1 MKLTYYKLIMKNIY
15 FLKILISNYGQKLIS
30 MFLFILIVS
39 CAQVPI
45 EEQVEEIFVEKDSI
59 ERKEIAID
67 LAKTENVNVIDLINK
82 HYSANLVLTEE
93 ANKNLLYGYSKIL
106 DDNSFDNKSN
116 IINCIKLVTEPDTI
130 SMGYQ
135 KGYPEPTP
143 INSSKIKYIINGLSI
158 NGTKD
163 FENCLVTS
171 AKKHGRFA
179 MESIIKSW
187 QNGNNSNGLF
197 NSIIAFDTDAIGYL
211 CVQLEDK
218 IKNEDLLARIGKA
231 AVPYLKEQMG
241 NSEQYVRFAAADALV
256 KMITYHPE
264 AVKSLTNALNNESLD
279 IITNNY
285 PFYIRLG
292 LKGTEEILLKAL
304 DYNFSE
310 NMGVDYLNCG
320 NPEIESR
327 TKEIANSHGFSIIP
341 GFGGHNGPRWG
352 SEEVEQ

>member
-1 MKLTYYKLIMKNIY
+1 MEKIY
-15 FLKILISNYGQKLIS
+15 FLRIFKLNYGQKLIS
-30 MFLFILIVS
+30 MLLMFFIVS
-39 CAQVPI
+39 CTTATI
-45 EEQVEEIFVEKDSI
+45 EEQVEEIFIEKDSI

-82 HYSANLVLTEE
+82 HYSENLVLTEE
-93 ANKNLLYGYSKIL
+93 ANKDLLLGYSKIL
-106 DDNSFDNKSN
+106 DNNSFDNKSN
-116 IINCIKLVTEPDTI
+116 VINCIKLMTEPDTI

-143 INSSKIKYIINGLSI
+143 INSSKIKYIIYGLTI
-158 NGTKD
+158 DGTKD
-163 FENCLVTS
+163 FENCLVAS

-179 MESIIKSW
+179 MKSIIKTW
-187 QNGNNSNGLF
+187 QSGNNSNGLL
-197 NSIIAFDTDAIGYL
+197 NSIISFDTDAIGYL
-211 CVQLEDK
+211 CIQLEDE

-231 AVPYLKEQMG
+231 AVPYLEEQMG

-327 TKEIANSHGFSIIP
+327 TKEIANNHGYNIIP

-352 SEEVEQ
+352 SEEVDE

>member
-1 MKLTYYKLIMKNIY
+1 MELTYYKLIMKNIY
-15 FLKILISNYGQKLIS
+15 FLRILISNYGQKLIS

-59 ERKEIAID
+59 ERKEISID
-67 LAKTENVNVIDLINK
+67 LAKTENVNVIALINK
-82 HYSANLVLTEE
+82 HYSTNLVLTEE

-106 DDNSFDNKSN
+106 NNNSFDNKSN
-116 IINCIKLVTEPDTI
+116 IMNCIKLMTEPDTI

-158 NGTKD
+158 DGTKD
-163 FENCLVTS
+163 FENCLVAS

-179 MESIIKSW
+179 MESIIKTW

-197 NSIIAFDTDAIGYL
+197 NSIIAFDTEAIGYL
-211 CVQLEDK
+211 CVQLEDE

-231 AVPYLKEQMG
+231 AVPYLEEQMG

-292 LKGTEEILLKAL
+292 IKGSEDILLKAL
-304 DYNFSE
+304 DINFSQE
-310 NMGVDYLNCG
+310 MGVDFLNCG
-320 NPEIESR
+320 NSELESK
-327 TKEIANSHGFSIIP
+327 TIKIADKHGYIIMP
-341 GFGGHNGPRWG
+341 GFGESDGPKWG
-352 SEEVEQ
+352 SDKTIE